1 MSNIEGGKKI
11 KFIIAILVVFA
22 LVNLF
27 LVYSLVS
34 LSAKNKKIVLRIEEL
49 KENLTKLEEIKKA
62 NDDFF
67 AKFDARVTDLIK
79 ANTKK
84 GEDLAISNR
93 EDITLLQEE
102 QKKHIEFIKK
112 FEEKTTKTADEVD
125 FLKKITQSSMLAN
138 SSGGKNFDKTVLDK
152 ISFINKRLDY
162 FSIQFSVSDI
172 VSYLNDK
179 AAFITKLDKFEDAYS
194 PNILSSVA
202 SEILASIKKEAST
215 IKDDKEIIKL
225 LEDLYVSNLSENKG
239 KRIIK
244 EESYFADLIKIKDT
258 GNIDSYKNDIK
269 NKKTFEITNSYIR
282 NGKYFEAKKE
292 MDNFSF
298 TENESLFLEISKMLE
313 TKAII
318 KNYIAQMKA
327 LDEIEL
333 VGGKKIV
340 APNKTSK

>member
-1 MSNIEGGKKI
+1 MNNLENTKKI
-11 KFIIAILVVFA
+11 KFIIAITLVFA

-27 LVYSLVS
+27 LVYSLIS

-62 NDDFF
+62 NDEFF
-67 AKFDARVTDLIK
+67 AKFDARVIDLIK
-79 ANTKK
+79 ENTKK
-84 GEDLAISNR
+84 SEDLAISNR

-102 QKKHIEFIKK
+102 QKKHNETIKK
-112 FEEKTTKTADEVD
+112 IEDQANKTLGDVD
-125 FLKKITQSSMLAN
+125 FLKKITQSSVLA
-138 SSGGKNFDKTVLDK
+138 STSGAKSFDKTILDK

-162 FSIQFSVSDI
+162 FSIQISISDI
-172 VSYLNDK
+172 ASLLNDK
-179 AAFITKLDKFEDAYS
+179 VIFAEKLDKFEDNYS
-194 PNILSSVA
+194 TTILSTNA
-202 SEILASIKKEAST
+202 SQILASIKKEASV
-215 IKDDKEIIKL
+215 IKDDKEILKL
-225 LEDLYVSNLSENKG
+225 LEDLYFSNLSENKG
-239 KRIIK
+239 KSIIK

-258 GNIDSYKNDIK
+258 GNVDSYKNDIK

-318 KNYIAQMKA
+318 KNYIIQMKS
-327 LDEIEL
+327 LSELEL
-333 VGGKKIV
+333 VGGRKNTV
-340 APNKTSK
+340 PEKTK